1 MGEPK
6 PEEKKDEK
14 STPTNKKKKVE
25 KNTGLTISSAPGT
38 NTGATISTYDK
49 DKDGKD
55 IKDKSNIYEDP
66 NTGSTIAT
74 KEARTNVAE
83 GGSYQIKA
91 STDAAQPKMTGVSQ
105 PGITNYGTVKT
116 GQILYEKNKEP
127 VTPVSQTGITHFK
140 SVADAK
146 KDFNIVQKQKKLISE
161 PRPSEDLLTGAPLK
175 YSGPGSTTAITKMNP
190 QLRRNLLSL
199 GTGLG
204 NTLRRLSGLQPK

>member
-1 MGEPK
+1 MGEEK

-74 KEARTNVAE
+74 KEARTNIAQ
-83 GGSYQIKA
+83 GGGYQIKA
-91 STDAAQPKMTGVSQ
+91 STSTPLKPYDPASMASYVPVGKV
-105 PGITNYGTVKT
+105 
-116 GQILYEKNKEP
+116 LYEKPTKP
-127 VTPVSQTGITHFK
+127 PQLDS
-140 SVADAK
+140 SDRS

-161 PRPSEDLLTGAPLK
+161 PRPSEDLLTGDPLK
-175 YSGPGSTTAITKMNP
+175 SVSYTHLTMPTKA
-190 QLRRNLLSL
+190 
-199 GTGLG
+199 
-204 NTLRRLSGLQPK
+204 KE

>member
-38 NTGATISTYDK
+38 NSKATISTYDK
-49 DKDGKD
+49 DEDGKD

-74 KEARTNVAE
+74 KEARTNIAQ
-83 GGSYQIKA
+83 GGDYQIKA
-91 STDAAQPKMTGVSQ
+91 STSTPNKAGLRDTFTNVGQTLFEKPNLQPWETGAE
-105 PGITNYGTVKT
+105 TVK
-116 GQILYEKNKEP
+116 
-127 VTPVSQTGITHFK
+127 
-140 SVADAK
+140 DA
-146 KDFNIVQKQKKLISE
+146 NIVQKQKKLISE
-161 PRPSEDLLTGAPLK
+161 PRPSEDLLTGDPLK

-190 QLRRNLLSL
+190 TLRRSLLSL
-199 GTGLG
+199 GAGLG
-204 NTLRRLSGLQPK
+204 NTLRRYSGLQRK